1 MVFIKRLLFPRCALF
16 CFLLTYTKS
25 ENCLNGIPD
34 SIMNRYC
41 ILTNDTEA
49 LPNRATEDHVNRLM
63 LGKFNE
69 GKAGVQEMA
78 EIAREFNGKI
88 TFFVDLCGAYD
99 RKDEILDVVKWL
111 DTHGQDVELHLHP
124 EYLPDEFWE
133 KNGFSTNPRFLNTYQ
148 ENDKDK
154 LRFIFNT
161 FAGEL
166 ESVINRKIN
175 AYRAGSFRW
184 NNLSMDILKEMGI
197 PMSFNNTVAS
207 RVLGQCPYAI
217 PYQKPFRWSNGIIEV
232 PVTEKNFFSRF
243 RDNWWVRFQ
252 YPLCS
257 LVRYRSSL
265 GSLIPYSVSPKDE
278 FVVCLMHSWSFLE
291 RDKDGYQYYKDDR
304 LQEEFRSM
312 LKKMSR
318 DFDIIDSRDLK
329 YLIDSGKFP
338 VDHTED
344 LSKAVYVMDN
354 IISMDN
360 LSENNKITSLTD
372 KEKDDS
378 ELSPTVYHDGRMD
391 ERRIQRGKEYLF
403 SAEFL
408 YKYLEKDEQ
417 LKKCLKF
424 EHTKQGILIK
434 STSEIEDH
442 LYIPFSSRFSIK
454 DFKCRE
460 RLPLYMG
467 CDSDA
472 EMDFGIYFYDEH
484 GTKLSSRLLRCNRN
498 LFLNIQKDAC
508 FVTISFR
515 IPSGFKSAV
524 IRFLAFSFID
534 GISTHVYR
542 LPENLL
548 EMASKTKQKKDNGA
562 ELLSEEKTP
571 GEIRFTVKNSD
582 KRQNGVIIALPSLE
596 TVTVDNAKN
605 YPYYANRLLKDIMP
619 DYMMIF
625 VSEPVFGNDIFKN
638 LTCFMSGDKDSLI
651 SFISEKIKEIIGE
664 DHGKVLCCGMRNGG
678 FVALN
683 FAANFGADCCIC
695 SSLKYNSKIFSS
707 LTDLTVPLSSE
718 NGLKD
723 VEFMSFSDNVYK
735 GITRLEKH
743 PDLKVRYN
751 VNTLTKKSKG
761 CDTIAVI
768 VQNEKQYIGKCFGKN

>member
-1 MVFIKRLLFPRCALF
+1 
-16 CFLLTYTKS
+16 
-25 ENCLNGIPD
+25 
-34 SIMNRYC
+34 MNRYC

-78 EIAREFNGKI
+78 EIAGEFNGKI

-243 RDNWWVRFQ
+243 KDNWWVRFQ

-265 GSLIPYSVSPKDE
+265 GSLIPYSVSPRDE

-312 LKKMSR
+312 LKNMSR

-360 LSENNKITSLTD
+360 LGENNKITSLTD

-442 LYIPFSSRFSIK
+442 LYIPFSSRFRIK
-454 DFKCRE
+454 DFKYRE
-460 RLPLYMG
+460 RIPLYMG
-467 CDSDA
+467 CYSDA

-484 GTKLSSRLLRCNRN
+484 GTRLTSRLLKCNRN
-498 LFLNIQKDAC
+498 MFLNIPNNAF
-508 FVTISFR
+508 FVAISFR
-515 IPSGFKSAV
+515 IPVGFKSAV
-524 IRFLAFSFID
+524 IQFLSFSFVD
-534 GISTHVYR
+534 VNSTHVYQ
-542 LPENLL
+542 LPDTVL
-548 EMASKTKQKKDNGA
+548 EMSSKKEMIKDKNT
-562 ELLSEEKTP
+562 ESLSEEKKKIH
-571 GEIRFTVKNSD
+571 GEIRFTVKNAD
-582 KRQNGVIIALPSLE
+582 KRNNGVIIAMPSLE
-596 TVTVDNAKN
+596 MVTVDNAKN
-605 YPYYANRLLKDIMP
+605 YPYYANRLLKDIMQ

-638 LTCFMSGDKDSLI
+638 LTCFMSGGRDSLI
-651 SFISEKIKEIIGE
+651 SFISEKIKGIIGE

-683 FAANFGADCCIC
+683 FAANFGADYSIC

-718 NGLKD
+718 NGLKE

-735 GITRLEKH
+735 GITNLEKH

>member
-1 MVFIKRLLFPRCALF
+1 
-16 CFLLTYTKS
+16 
-25 ENCLNGIPD
+25 
-34 SIMNRYC
+34 MNRYC

-99 RKDEILDVVKWL
+99 RKDEILQVVKWL
-111 DTHGQDVELHLHP
+111 DDHGQDVELHLHP

-133 KNGFSTNPRFLNTYQ
+133 KNGFSNTPRFLNTYQ

-154 LRFIFNT
+154 LRFIFNK
-161 FAGEL
+161 FAGDL

-184 NNLSMDILKEMGI
+184 NNVSMEILKEMGI

-243 RDNWWVRFQ
+243 KDNWWVRFQ

-265 GSLIPYSVSPKDE
+265 TSFIPYSVSPRDE

-312 LKKMSR
+312 LKNMSR

-338 VDHTED
+338 VERTED

-354 IISMDN
+354 VISLDN
-360 LSENNKITSLTD
+360 LCENNNITSSPD
-372 KEKDDS
+372 EKSS
-378 ELSPTVYHDGRMD
+378 ELSPTIYRDGIVD
-391 ERRIQRGKEYLF
+391 ERRIQRGRNYLF
-403 SAEFL
+403 SSDFL
-408 YKYLEKDEQ
+408 YKHLEKDEQ
-417 LKKCLKF
+417 FKNCLKF
-424 EHTKQGILIK
+424 EHTRQGVLIK
-434 STSEIEDH
+434 ASSEIKEH
-442 LYIPFSSRFSIK
+442 LYIPFSSRFSLK
-454 DFKCRE
+454 DFKYRE
-460 RLPLYMG
+460 RIPLYMG

-484 GTKLSSRLLRCNRN
+484 GSRLSSRLLKCNRN
-498 LFLNIQKDAC
+498 MFLNIPNNAF

-515 IPSGFKSAV
+515 IPVGFKLAV
-524 IRFLAFSFID
+524 IQFLSFSFVD
-534 GISTHVYR
+534 VNSTHVYR
-542 LPENLL
+542 LPDTVL
-548 EMASKTKQKKDNGA
+548 EMSSKKEMIKDKNT
-562 ELLSEEKTP
+562 ESLSEEKKKIH
-571 GEIRFTVKNSD
+571 GEIRFTVKNAD
-582 KRQNGVIIALPSLE
+582 KRNNGVIIAMPSLE
-596 TVTVDNAKN
+596 MVTVDNAKN
-605 YPYYANRLLKDIMP
+605 YPYYANRLLKDVLQ

-625 VSEPVFGNDIFKN
+625 VSEPVFANEIFSN
-638 LTCFMSGDKDSLI
+638 LTCFMSSGKGSLI
-651 SFISEKIKEIIGE
+651 SFVSEKIKEIIGN
-664 DHGKVLCCGMRNGG
+664 DHGKVMCCGMRNGG

-683 FAANFGADCCIC
+683 FAAYFGADYCIC

-707 LTDLTVPLSSE
+707 LADLAEPFLSESK
-718 NGLKD
+718 LKD
-723 VEFMSFSDNVYK
+723 VEFACFSDKVYR
-735 GITRLEKH
+735 GINALEKRT
-743 PDLKVRYN
+743 DLIGRYS
-751 VNTLTKKSKG
+751 VKILSKKSKNF
-761 CDTIAVI
+761 DTLAAVA
-768 VQNEKQYIGKCFGKN
+768 QNEKRYIGKCFGKD